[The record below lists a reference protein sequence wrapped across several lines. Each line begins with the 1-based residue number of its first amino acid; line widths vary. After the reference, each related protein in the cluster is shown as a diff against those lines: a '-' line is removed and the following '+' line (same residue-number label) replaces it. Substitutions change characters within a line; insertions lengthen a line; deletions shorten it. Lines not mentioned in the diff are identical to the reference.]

1 MAKPIQPTPTLKGS
15 ASKRF
20 NELLRA
26 DESKLYT
33 LERRAKIS
41 TLVNK
46 IISIMEEDNK
56 PKIQSS
62 EFKLTFEQEN
72 DCVEDSDEGQFLS
85 IRTENGGGG
94 DFFIL
99 ETDRWAFNNLEELTE
114 VFNQFK
120 SQYDKL

>member
-1 MAKPIQPTPTLKGS
+1 MEKAK
-15 ASKRF
+15 
-20 NELLRA
+20 
-26 DESKLYT
+26 
-33 LERRAKIS
+33 
-41 TLVNK
+41 
-46 IISIMEEDNK
+46 K
-56 PKIQSS
+56 PKIQSA